1 MKTYNNGPRKGMM
14 YGGMTRRK
22 PMMYGGMATKK
33 KKMQYG
39 GTANQMSAKK
49 AAGQQMPREDR
60 KSKNVEPAM
69 GMPKMAG
76 GGKLKSPPN
85 PGAAALPKKVRN
97 KMGFMADGGEAMNNV
112 PDELKSAF
120 EIIMKNK
127 KTKGLT
133 KKEQKEL
140 DAMINEMLG
149 RKEIN

>member
-22 PMMYGGMATKK
+22 PMMYGG
-33 KKMQYG
+33 
-39 GTANQMSAKK
+39 TANQMSAKK
-49 AAGQQMPREDR
+49 AKGQQMPREER

-76 GGKLKSPPN
+76 GGRLKEPDN
-85 PGAAALPKKVRN
+85 PGLKKLPKKVRN
-97 KMGFMADGGEAMNNV
+97 RMGFKAEGGEVNMSNV

-120 EIIMKNK
+120 EIIMKK
-127 KTKGLT
+127 RKTKGLT
-133 KKEQKEL
+133 KQEQKEVN
-140 DAMINEMLG
+140 AMIDEMLG